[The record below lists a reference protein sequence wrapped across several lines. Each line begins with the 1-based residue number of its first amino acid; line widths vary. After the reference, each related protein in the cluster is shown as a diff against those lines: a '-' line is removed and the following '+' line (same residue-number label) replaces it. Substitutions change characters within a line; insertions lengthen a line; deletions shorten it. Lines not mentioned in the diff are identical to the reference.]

1 MKRMICRMAAVF
13 NEIPL
18 LCTGIT
24 INLLNVIDCKNFKPM
39 HITINLAKKNLT
51 NGEKDLIIDVS
62 I

>member
-1 MKRMICRMAAVF
+1 MKRMIWRMAAVF

-18 LCTGIT
+18 LCTGMT
-24 INLLNVIDCKNFKPM
+24 INLLNAIDYKNFKPT

-51 NGEKDLIIDVS
+51 NGQKDLIIDVS